1 MGRARKGPEL
11 KLADITIVKDAITP
25 GSYFGNEIPDSL
37 AIIKLHQDEVLVLP
51 ETAKVLAYS
60 DKYEVEM
67 FTIEDHF
74 FCIQG
79 HPEYN
84 RDILFEIVD
93 RVLRLGYITVSFISL
108 YPPLRNTII

>member
-1 MGRARKGPEL
+1 MEKKVLG
-11 KLADITIVKDAITP
+11 IC
-25 GSYFGNEIPDSL
+25 FG
-37 AIIKLHQDEVLVLP
+37 HQTLVI
-51 ETAKVLAYS
+51 LAYS

-93 RVLRLGYITVSFISL
+93 RVLRLGYITQEMADSAKATL
-108 YPPLRNTII
+108 ENRGADRKLLETICKNFLKGRVPAN